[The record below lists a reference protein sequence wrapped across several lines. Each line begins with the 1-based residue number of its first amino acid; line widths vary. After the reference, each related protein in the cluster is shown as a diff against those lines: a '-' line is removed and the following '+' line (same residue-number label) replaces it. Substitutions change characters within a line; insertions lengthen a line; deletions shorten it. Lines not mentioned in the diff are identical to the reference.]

1 MAPNPRMRNLKT
13 SNEKKNLVRQLALDC
28 LSQLQ
33 PDHTTIVPVINQT
46 IQRNHLTPA
55 DRGLLNELVYGTI
68 RWRKH
73 LDWVLRHFVAE
84 GFQLDQRVRDIL
96 RLGTYQ
102 LLHLNK
108 IPPHAAIYETVE
120 LAKPKRKTAR
130 FINAVLRSVQREA
143 DSLQYPSL
151 ESHPAQHISISQS
164 YPLWLVEHWIA
175 QHGLEWTLAFCQAS
189 NQVAPLSIRVN
200 TLRTNRAN
208 LIESLT
214 ADGASVEEGRMSP
227 DGLFLTDSS
236 SLHSLKAYRDGW
248 FYVQDESAMLVAHLL
263 QPQPGE
269 KVVDLCAAPGGKT
282 THIAQLMGNSGEI
295 LAVDLAK
302 RKIQRIT
309 ENCQRLGITNV
320 HTQILTD
327 DKDNLPTR
335 FTDADRVLVD
345 VPCSGFGTL
354 RRHPD
359 VRWKKSPA
367 QIDQLVTLQLQL
379 LTNAARYVKSGGVLV
394 YSTCST
400 DFEEN
405 EQVIHRFLET
415 HSHFIIEHAGGFL
428 PIVPATAITS
438 EGFLQTF
445 PHEHGVDGAF
455 AARLKAKEQ

>member
-1 MAPNPRMRNLKT
+1 MVASPRMRSLKT
-13 SNEKKNLVRQLALDC
+13 LNKKKTPVRQLALDC

-33 PDHTTIVPVINQT
+33 PDHTVIVPVINQT
-46 IQRNHLTPA
+46 IQRNHLIPA

-68 RWRKH
+68 RWRKQ

-84 GFQLDQRVRDIL
+84 GFQLNQQVRDIL

-108 IPPHAAIYETVE
+108 IPPHAAVYETVE
-120 LAKPKRKTAR
+120 LAKPQRKTVR
-130 FINAVLRSVQREA
+130 FINAVLRNVQREA
-143 DSLQYPSL
+143 DNLQYPSL
-151 ESHPAQHISISQS
+151 ESQPAQHISIAQS
-164 YPLWLVEHWIA
+164 YPLWLVKRWIE

-189 NQVAPLSIRVN
+189 NQVAPLSVRVN
-200 TLRTNRAN
+200 TLRTNHTN

-214 ADGASVEEGRMSP
+214 ADRASVEESRISP
-227 DGLFLTDSS
+227 DGLLLTDSS
-236 SLHSLKAYRDGW
+236 SLRSLKAYHDGW

-302 RKIQRIT
+302 RKTRRIT

-320 HTQILTD
+320 QTQILTE
-327 DKDNLPTR
+327 DNNNLSAR

-359 VRWKKSPA
+359 IRWKKSLV
-367 QIDQLVTLQLQL
+367 QLDQLATLQLQL
-379 LTNAARYVKSGGVLV
+379 LTDASRYVKPGGVLV
-394 YSTCST
+394 YSTCSI
-400 DFEEN
+400 DPGEN
-405 EQVIHRFLET
+405 EHVIHQFLKT
-415 HSHFIIEHAGGFL
+415 HPHFITEHAKAFL
-428 PIVPATAITS
+428 PHVPATAITS